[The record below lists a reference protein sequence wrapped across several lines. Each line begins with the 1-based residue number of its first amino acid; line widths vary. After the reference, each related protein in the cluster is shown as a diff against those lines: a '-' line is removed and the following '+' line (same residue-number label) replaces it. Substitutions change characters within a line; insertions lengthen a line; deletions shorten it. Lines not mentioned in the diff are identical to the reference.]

1 MNKKGVK
8 NKFIVIFVGFLL
20 FLGGMFFV
28 YSSPQTL
35 GHAISEIAPPAGC
48 GSGSSLIW
56 NGNSWICQ
64 IVSSGTAS
72 LIAGDGLTLTGN
84 TMKVRDCSNGQI
96 LKKVGG
102 SWVCS
107 SDDKNSAGD
116 GLALTGNTMKV
127 RDCSN
132 GQILKKVGGSW
143 VCSSDQTS
151 SIPNVDCSSING
163 GAVIK
168 IQNGVAVCG
177 TVSNEGNDK
186 EGAWYYSDFGSS
198 SCDSECQDIGKS
210 STSNDYG
217 FICKGSSGDINCE
230 HSGAKCGNSV
240 GEDPNYD
247 YQHYAC
253 SLNNDFYGS
262 GYYGSVKACYCI

>member
-8 NKFIVIFVGFLL
+8 NKVILIFMVFSL

-107 SDDKNSAGD
+107 SD
-116 GLALTGNTMKV
+116 
-127 RDCSN
+127 
-132 GQILKKVGGSW
+132 
-143 VCSSDQTS
+143 QTS

-186 EGAWYYSDFGSS
+186 EGAWYYSDFGFS
-198 SCDSECQDIGKS
+198 SCDSECHDIGKS

-247 YQHYAC
+247 YQHFAC
-253 SLNNDFYGS
+253 SLNDDFYGS
-262 GYYGSVKACYCI
+262 GYYGSVEACYCI

>member
-8 NKFIVIFVGFLL
+8 NKVILIFMVFSL

-177 TVSNEGNDK
+177 TVSGGSSMEGWVPHHSNSCEITCRYVGKTESSNSNGYSCMGSDTPEND
-186 EGAWYYSDFGSS
+186 YCNSPSS
-198 SCDSECQDIGKS
+198 SCGTSDSGNFCYKHS
-210 STSNDYG
+210 RYL
-217 FICKGSSGDINCE
+217 GSI
-230 HSGAKCGNSV
+230 
-240 GEDPNYD
+240 
-247 YQHYAC
+247 
-253 SLNNDFYGS
+253 
-262 GYYGSVKACYCI
+262 KACYCI